1 MSLKNTHGPHRISRS
16 PPPPPSAENK
26 NNGRSLSPQ
35 NKHQLQLG
43 EGRHGPGLG
52 FWQQTSR
59 PPSSRY
65 RAERVG
71 AMGAPLPAAP
81 PPSQRS
87 PPSSFLA
94 RSPRSRL
101 PKALNL
107 NGSRSANS
115 ADSRAPRPGRRGAA
129 GGSGRGVYVCACWG
143 GGDSGAAPPRE
154 KTAAR
159 SALHNGARALPAAA
173 GITAPARGKPLSC
186 DLHKKTK
193 WLLGPAAN
201 PPLPSSKLRVAVAAA
216 AAAAVAATA
225 PGGRPAPST
234 PGQRTQPPRG
244 AGDPGR
250 ASSPTPGPGAAAPR
264 GSVRWVRAC

>member
-143 GGDSGAAPPRE
+143 GGGLRRRAAPGEDGGPLR
-154 KTAAR
+154 AAQWSSR
-159 SALHNGARALPAAA
+159 SARRRRH
-173 GITAPARGKPLSC
+173 
-186 DLHKKTK
+186 H
-193 WLLGPAAN
+193 
-201 PPLPSSKLRVAVAAA
+201 
-216 AAAAVAATA
+216 
-225 PGGRPAPST
+225 
-234 PGQRTQPPRG
+234 
-244 AGDPGR
+244 
-250 ASSPTPGPGAAAPR
+250 GPGAREAAFM
-264 GSVRWVRAC
+264 